1 MKKQKELT
9 LKIESLE
16 EDLKKLLDF
25 KGKLVESVEEFK
37 CFEDVVTQ
45 LVDES
50 EHLSTTKDFMDKC
63 DALSKWLVTF

>member
-1 MKKQKELT
+1 MKKQEELT

-25 KGKLVESVEEFK
+25 KGMLVESVDEFK
-37 CFEDVVTQ
+37 CFEEVVTQ

-63 DALSKWLVTF
+63 DALS

>member
-25 KGKLVESVEEFK
+25 KGKLVESVDEFK
-37 CFEDVVTQ
+37 CFEEVVTQ

>member
-1 MKKQKELT
+1 MKKQEELT

-25 KGKLVESVEEFK
+25 KGKLVESVDEFK
-37 CFEDVVTQ
+37 CFEEVVTQ

-63 DALSKWLVTF
+63 DALS

>member
-25 KGKLVESVEEFK
+25 KGKLVESVDEFK
-37 CFEDVVTQ
+37 CFEEVVTQ

-63 DALSKWLVTF
+63 DALS

>member
-25 KGKLVESVEEFK
+25 KGKLVESVDEFK

-63 DALSKWLVTF
+63 DALS